1 MKSYDEPTLQQLIK
15 YAINEQ
21 NHFWFGCVI
30 GMQYGS
36 LHLIRVDEDEEPSYC
51 VDTEE
56 ERERTFKPIV
66 RVKYGSPYKDR
77 EPKGHIVKWYDEVNH
92 EAVDVSYL
100 RNKPEEVIFETGAKQ
115 HHINSLILFCDNT
128 GSLIDL
134 RDSIYKTYGKE
145 VVSKPELF
153 EPLCEAAR
161 HMYFREVEYDN
172 SPSSEY
178 FKINKM
184 RYKKY
189 HSDVMEFCQL
199 YANRYNDWK
208 LCR

>member
-1 MKSYDEPTLQQLIK
+1 MKSYNEEILNKAISK
-15 YAINEQ
+15 AINEK
-21 NHFWFGCVI
+21 NYFWFGCVI

-36 LHLIRVDEDEEPSYC
+36 LHSIRVDGDEELSYC

-56 ERERTFKPIV
+56 ERENTFKPIV
-66 RVKYGSPYKDR
+66 LVKYGSPYKDR
-77 EPKGHIVKWYDEVNH
+77 EPKGHIVKWYAENK
-92 EAVDVSYL
+92 EPVDVSYL
-100 RNKPEEVIFETGAKQ
+100 RNKPEEVIYETGAKQ
-115 HHINSLILFCDNT
+115 HHINSLILFTDNT
-128 GSLIDL
+128 GGLVDL

-153 EPLCEAAR
+153 IPLCEAAR
-161 HMYFREVEYDN
+161 HMYLREVEYDN

-184 RYKKY
+184 QYKKY
-189 HSDVMEFCQL
+189 HNDVMEFCQL

-208 LCR
+208 LSR